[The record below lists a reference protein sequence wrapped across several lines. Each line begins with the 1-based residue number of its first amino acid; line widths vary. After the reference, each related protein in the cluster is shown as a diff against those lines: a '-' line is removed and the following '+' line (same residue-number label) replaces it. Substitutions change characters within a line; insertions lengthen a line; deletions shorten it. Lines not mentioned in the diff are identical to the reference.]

1 MSNDQQ
7 NSGPSVIAR
16 NRRRTK
22 IIVWSILAIVL
33 AGGLFAVWRM
43 LTGGQPWKAVLV
55 IIVGTFFA
63 WRSYR
68 QATSASRN

>member
-1 MSNDQQ
+1 MSNDQGDFGR
-7 NSGPSVIAR
+7 SEIAR

-43 LTGGQPWKAVLV
+43 LTDGQPWRGVLV